1 MFNLTNHIMLRILPE
16 TKENLLAVQISKEL
30 RVADFDQY
38 RNLLRDLMGKYK
50 EARLYYEMIDLD
62 LTDVSAVAAVENGM
76 FDVVHGLDYGR
87 VAMVGEKK
95 WQEWAANLISPV
107 KKKGVRFFDL
117 AEKEQA
123 MAWVQDE

>member
-1 MFNLTNHIMLRILPE
+1 MLEILPE
-16 TKENLLAVQISKEL
+16 THNNLLAVRVSKAL
-30 RVADFDQY
+30 SIADFDQY

-50 EARLYYEMIDLD
+50 EAHLYYEMVDLD
-62 LTDVSAVAAVENGM
+62 LGEVNAVAAIENGM

-107 KKKGVRFFDL
+107 KKKGVRYFDL
-117 AEKEQA
+117 SEKKEA
-123 MAWVQDE
+123 MAWVQEK

>member
-1 MFNLTNHIMLRILPE
+1 MLEILPE
-16 TKENLLAVQISKEL
+16 THNNLLAVRVSNEL
-30 RVADFDQY
+30 SIADFDQY
-38 RNLLRDLMGKYK
+38 RNLLRDMMGKYK
-50 EARLYYEMIDLD
+50 EARLYYEMVDLD
-62 LTDVSAVAAVENGM
+62 INNLNPVAAIENGM

-107 KKKGVRFFDL
+107 KKKGVRYFDL

-123 MAWVQDE
+123 MAWVQEEH